1 MTWWHIALL
10 ALPILP
16 NMWSIWHVRNH
27 EFATEQEKSLWFL
40 LGVFVPVIGGIVY
53 LCVGRRRALTHTK
66 LIQGG
71 NDE

>member
-27 EFATEQEKSLWFL
+27 DFATDQEKSLWFV

-53 LCVGRRRALTHTK
+53 FCVGRRRALPPQSLAK
-66 LIQGG
+66 AG
-71 NDE
+71 NNE